1 MYETE
6 HPAFKKLQ
14 QIGKE
19 ITTKVRPKA
28 VVVFSAHWQ
37 ADAEDTIEVN
47 TSETT
52 DLIYESVQSMWKRR
66 VKVDQYRVHSFY
78 GFPADYYKGKFDK

>member
-19 ITTKVRPKA
+19 ITTKVKPKA
-28 VVVFSAHWQ
+28 IIVFSAHWQ
-37 ADAEDTIEVN
+37 PDAGNTIEVN

-52 DLIYESVQSMWKRR
+52 DLIYELV
-66 VKVDQYRVHSFY
+66 
-78 GFPADYYKGKFDK
+78 